1 MNKNTSTFVVLAI
14 FVAGSIEAARL
25 PGTVNIQNSGQVG
38 CPEIVPCCGVF
49 PYFASSLFTN
59 GHFGHSDFVL
69 YFASFPY
76 FAVPYCE
83 CLRYLLNRIAKS

>member
-1 MNKNTSTFVVLAI
+1 MSGKWESKIDTV
-14 FVAGSIEAARL
+14 EAH
-25 PGTVNIQNSGQVG
+25 NSGQVG
-38 CPEIVPCCGVF
+38 CPEIVPYCGVF

-59 GHFGHSDFVL
+59 GHFGHSGVVP

-83 CLRYLLNRIAKS
+83 HLLYLPFY